1 VGCRLVGG
9 RHGVTVAVVVVVV
22 VVVLFVLFVSCGKR
36 NWGPQVIED
45 CDTGVGAQ
53 GCKLTTHDVQASKG
67 AVSPNP

>member
-1 VGCRLVGG
+1 
-9 RHGVTVAVVVVVV
+9 
-22 VVVLFVLFVSCGKR
+22 
-36 NWGPQVIED
+36 VIED